1 MPLESIESEVAEF
14 GPLLA
19 RYAALW
25 EHYRRVGISLALDAA
40 DKENSL
46 DSERAHRRYF
56 AVGADALRI
65 IVKNLI
71 AAGLPPPATILDFP
85 CGSGRVTRHLRAM
98 FPDAVIGACDLYAHH
113 VDFCAAHFGAEPLMS
128 REDLSTLDVGEWD
141 VIFCGSLLTHLPQSL
156 FWPTMDFMTRSLRP
170 GGIAVVTLEG
180 RRSVFIQ
187 DNMWKLIGDDKFAFI
202 REGYQASG
210 FGFSDYNQEFRDE
223 KFNAQESYGVAVV
236 RPDWLMSGL
245 IERDSIMVLDYCEAD
260 WDEHQDV
267 IVLRKRPVGFDSQ

>member
-1 MPLESIESEVAEF
+1 MSLEKNVADF

-19 RYAALW
+19 EYSKLW
-25 EHYRRVGISLALDAA
+25 ERYQAAGFDRTLDDA
-40 DKENSL
+40 DKENTL
-46 DSERAHRRYF
+46 DSDWALWHYNT
-56 AVGADALRI
+56 VGADALRI

-71 AAGLPPPATILDFP
+71 AAGLPPPSKILDFP

-98 FPDAVIGACDLYAHH
+98 FPGAVIGACDLYAQH
-113 VDFCAAHFGAEPLMS
+113 VDFCVKHFGAEPIMS
-128 REDLSTLDVGEWD
+128 QEDLSTLNVGEWD
-141 VIFCGSLLTHLPQSL
+141 VVFCGSLLTHLPQSL
-156 FWPTMDFMTRSLRP
+156 FWPTMDFMIRSLKP

-180 RRSVFIQ
+180 RRAVYIQ

-202 REGYQASG
+202 REGYQDTG
-210 FGFSDYNQEFRDE
+210 FGFSDYNQEFREE

-245 IERDSIMVLDYCEAD
+245 MERQDAMVLDFCEAD

-267 IVLRKRPVGFDSQ
+267 IVVRKRPVSFQYK

>member
-1 MPLESIESEVAEF
+1 MSLEKNVADF

-19 RYAALW
+19 EYSKLW
-25 EHYRRVGISLALDAA
+25 ERYQGAGFDRTLDDA
-40 DKENSL
+40 DKENTL
-46 DSERAHRRYF
+46 DSDWALWHYNT
-56 AVGADALRI
+56 VGADALRI

-71 AAGLPPPATILDFP
+71 AAGLPPPSKILDFP

-98 FPDAVIGACDLYAHH
+98 FPGAVIGACDLYAQH
-113 VDFCAAHFGAEPLMS
+113 VDFCVKHFGAEPIMS
-128 REDLSTLDVGEWD
+128 QEDLSTLNVGEWD
-141 VIFCGSLLTHLPQSL
+141 VVFCGSLLTHLPQSL
-156 FWPTMDFMTRSLRP
+156 FWPTMDFMIRSLKP

-180 RRSVFIQ
+180 RRAVFIQ

-202 REGYQASG
+202 REGYESSG

-236 RPDWLMSGL
+236 RPDWLMAGMA
-245 IERDSIMVLDYCEAD
+245 ERKSAMVLDFCEAD

-267 IVLRKRPVGFDSQ
+267 LVVRKRPVDFKY